1 MVTLGFD
8 DPLFAQF
15 AFYSVLLILK
25 TLALALLIIRI
36 RIKRKVCFILIDDI
50 TNKYFIYMLVFKA
63 FLRDIFSIPII
74 IQTCI
79 SIAGV
84 YFSRGLFTTN
94 CWETSS

>member
-36 RIKRKVCFILIDDI
+36 RIKRKVCFILIDNI

-63 FLRDIFSIPII
+63 FLRDIFFNSHNY
-74 IQTCI
+74 TDVHFHC
-79 SIAGV
+79 
-84 YFSRGLFTTN
+84 RCLLFQRTVHN
-94 CWETSS
+94 